1 MHFHFTY
8 YFIISLI
15 STFSTLLL
23 ALYGARHLQ
32 VPGIKPFIGCLIIGA
47 FWSLMQGFEFM
58 GTELSTKMFFANM
71 EYVVAPLAPVMWFFM
86 VVCFIG
92 RREWLSPGRITLL
105 VLLPVLT
112 SLLVW
117 FDPLWGLVKHDFSLI
132 EQSPFP
138 VIGKEY
144 GPWFWIIYGYGCL
157 INGVSMLLLIKTMID
172 NKKAYRFQAL
182 FLLAGL
188 SLIVISSTLY
198 TLQII
203 RCFDITPLI
212 FTVSIIITTIGIK
225 RFNLFDLVPVT
236 RNFIFEKMDTGIIIA
251 DQQMRII
258 DINETAS
265 MMLDL
270 KNKRVIGQPLHAFL
284 DSVPDHFP
292 DTAML
297 TNEIHQKE
305 RLTNK
310 LFRQIEIKKGF
321 DITVLEIRASLLI
334 DKRKN
339 RRCWIVELRDVT
351 GIQAAKKLLVEQ
363 HEELAIKTE
372 QQRVA
377 RDLHDNMGQIISYTK
392 IQLQS
397 IQRELARNNTHKVNE
412 QIERLK
418 QVSDEAHEKLREYI
432 FNLRQGEESHLSF
445 RSLLNNMITESFQ
458 HSPVEFHVEIDDDT
472 EVFLNDP
479 NRKFH
484 LISLTKE
491 AITNSLKHSGATMIT
506 IGARKN
512 QLCIDYYIRDN
523 GRGISSHVMAQEK
536 LSSWGLKLMKERA
549 ILTGGELQIMSLEN
563 KGITIRISYRGD

>member
-1 MHFHFTY
+1 
-8 YFIISLI
+8 
-15 STFSTLLL
+15 
-23 ALYGARHLQ
+23 
-32 VPGIKPFIGCLIIGA
+32 
-47 FWSLMQGFEFM
+47 
-58 GTELSTKMFFANM
+58 
-71 EYVVAPLAPVMWFFM
+71 
-86 VVCFIG
+86 
-92 RREWLSPGRITLL
+92 
-105 VLLPVLT
+105 
-112 SLLVW
+112 
-117 FDPLWGLVKHDFSLI
+117 
-132 EQSPFP
+132 
-138 VIGKEY
+138 
-144 GPWFWIIYGYGCL
+144 
-157 INGVSMLLLIKTMID
+157 
-172 NKKAYRFQAL
+172 
-182 FLLAGL
+182 
-188 SLIVISSTLY
+188 
-198 TLQII
+198 
-203 RCFDITPLI
+203 
-212 FTVSIIITTIGIK
+212 
-225 RFNLFDLVPVT
+225 
-236 RNFIFEKMDTGIIIA
+236 MDTGVIIA
-251 DQQMRII
+251 DPQMRII

-284 DSVPDHFP
+284 DTVPDHFP
-292 DTAML
+292 DTAMQ

-310 LFRQIEIKKGF
+310 RFRQIEIKKGF

-472 EVFLNDP
+472 EDFLNDP

-506 IGARKN
+506 IGARKT
-512 QLCIDYYIRDN
+512 QSCIDYYIRDN
-523 GRGISSHVMAQEK
+523 GRGISSYVMAQEE
-536 LSSWGLKLMKERA
+536 LPSWGLKLMKERA

-563 KGITIRISYRGD
+563 RGITLRISYRGD